1 MANCIYIQIKDLTL
15 TSHSFFINGLVIAKT
30 EKKILNSRL
39 NNANVGVMTFTV
51 RDTKDHFINCIV
63 WGSEQFIDTYDRAY
77 KIGDIIT
84 VYHPTVSQK
93 NESSSY
99 RPRTSSPFELT
110 VNENRAFIH
119 RSAEDSDGLLVLR
132 NQTIKSTGLALYLRD
147 LDTHPESEQLNIDLV
162 VLGKLLNPMS
172 AKGS

>member
-1 MANCIYIQIKDLTL
+1 MSSRRN
-15 TSHSFFINGLVIAKT
+15 NG
-30 EKKILNSRL
+30 
-39 NNANVGVMTFTV
+39 NVGVITFTV

-77 KIGDIIT
+77 KMGHIIA

-93 NESSSY
+93 NENSSY
-99 RPRTSSPFELT
+99 RPRSSSPFELT

-119 RSAEDSDGLLVLR
+119 RFTEDSDDLLKLQ

-162 VLGKLLNPMS
+162 VLGKSWDLTSDKNS
-172 AKGS
+172 

>member
-1 MANCIYIQIKDLTL
+1 M
-15 TSHSFFINGLVIAKT
+15 S
-30 EKKILNSRL
+30 SRR
-39 NNANVGVMTFTV
+39 NNANVGVITYTV
-51 RDTKDHFINCIV
+51 RDTKEHFINCIV

-77 KIGDIIT
+77 KIGHIIA

-93 NESSSY
+93 NENSSY

-119 RSAEDSDGLLVLR
+119 RFTEDSDDLLRL
-132 NQTIKSTGLALYLRD
+132 QHQAIKSTGLALYLHD

-162 VLGKLLNPMS
+162 VLGKSCDPTDDKNS
-172 AKGS
+172 